1 MRFLSNLLITPV
13 IFAASYAGAAHAFDA
28 FNLSTQGTV
37 VSGYATSMV
46 TSAPF
51 DHKLLIAARDDAA
64 AFIASDGQLRGAQ
77 LESALNYLRRT
88 QQKLHASDLELAQAI
103 LVQ

>member
-1 MRFLSNLLITPV
+1 MRFLSHLIIAPVLL
-13 IFAASYAGAAHAFDA
+13 AASYSGAVHAFDA
-28 FNLSTQGTV
+28 FNLSTQGV
-37 VSGYATSMV
+37 VASSYASSLV

-64 AFIASDGQLRGAQ
+64 AFIASDGQMRGVR
-77 LESALNYLRRT
+77 LESALVFLRQT
-88 QQKLHASDLELAQAI
+88 QPKLHASDLELAQAI

>member
-1 MRFLSNLLITPV
+1 MRFLSIPLIAPV
-13 IFAASYAGAAHAFDA
+13 FLTLGYCVSAHAYDA

-37 VSGYATSMV
+37 ASGYATSLV

-51 DHKLLIAARDDAA
+51 DHKLLLAAHDDAA
-64 AFIASDGQLRGAQ
+64 AFIASDGLMRGAR
-77 LESALNYLRRT
+77 LESALRYLRQT
-88 QQKLHASDLELAQAI
+88 QAKLHASDLELAQAI

>member
-1 MRFLSNLLITPV
+1 MRFLSNRLFIAVVL
-13 IFAASYAGAAHAFDA
+13 AGLWSGSACAFDA

-51 DHKLLIAARDDAA
+51 DHKLLIAAQDDAA

-77 LESALNYLRRT
+77 LESALDYLRRT
-88 QQKLHASDLELAQAI
+88 QPKLHASDLELAQAI

>member
-1 MRFLSNLLITPV
+1 MRFNSNLFIAPV
-13 IFAASYAGAAHAFDA
+13 LLAAFHAGAAHAFDA
-28 FNLSTQGTV
+28 FNLSTQGV
-37 VSGYATSMV
+37 VASSYASSLV

-64 AFIASDGQLRGAQ
+64 AFIASDGQMRGVR
-77 LESALNYLRRT
+77 LESALVFLR
-88 QQKLHASDLELAQAI
+88 QAQPKLHASDLELAQAI

>member
-1 MRFLSNLLITPV
+1 MRFLSNTLITLV
-13 IFAASYAGAAHAFDA
+13 WVATCWTGSANAFDV
-28 FNLSTQGTV
+28 STQGIV
-37 VSGYATSMV
+37 ASGYATSMV

-51 DHKLLIAARDDAA
+51 DRKLLIAAHDDAA

-77 LESALNYLRRT
+77 LESALDYLRRT
-88 QQKLHASDLELAQAI
+88 QPKLHASDLELAQAI

>member
-1 MRFLSNLLITPV
+1 MRFLSHLIIAPVLL
-13 IFAASYAGAAHAFDA
+13 AASYSGAVHAFDA
-28 FNLSTQGTV
+28 FNLSTQGV
-37 VSGYATSMV
+37 VASSYASSLV

-64 AFIASDGQLRGAQ
+64 AFIASDGQMRGVR
-77 LESALNYLRRT
+77 LESALVFLR
-88 QQKLHASDLELAQAI
+88 QAQPKLHASDLELAQAI

>member
-1 MRFLSNLLITPV
+1 MRFLSNTLIAPV
-13 IFAASYAGAAHAFDA
+13 FLALGYSGSALAFDA

-37 VSGYATSMV
+37 ASGYATSLV

-51 DHKLLIAARDDAA
+51 DHKLLLAAHDDAA
-64 AFIASDGQLRGAQ
+64 AFIASDGQLRGAR
-77 LESALNYLRRT
+77 LESALRYLRQTRA
-88 QQKLHASDLELAQAI
+88 KLHASDLELAQAI

>member
-1 MRFLSNLLITPV
+1 MRFLSNPLSIPLCLL
-13 IFAASYAGAAHAFDA
+13 ACWSGAAQAFDA

-51 DHKLLIAARDDAA
+51 DHKLLIAAQDDAA

-77 LESALNYLRRT
+77 LESALVYLRRT
-88 QQKLHASDLELAQAI
+88 QPKLHASDLELAQAI